1 RAQLSKLF
9 WSGTLAWTFIGGHNG
24 WLLATLFRRNSDWHD
39 FFLEPVL
46 CLRLQSALMGCCC
59 HLVLCLAGELIVA
72 ANVLSRFNHAA
83 RNWVVLTASG
93 LTCLRQTV
101 TQLHV
106 ATLHTPADGTVNGVL
121 GARHGLRATRDNQVS
136 CAHSH
141 VCSCGHECLQARTT
155 TPIQLHARYFLA
167 QSRVQRNDA
176 TKCWCCTIRAR
187 LAQDN
192 VINVLGGD
200 PGALHDGIDHGGSQI
215 FYRNILEYSAVAS
228 HWSTQWGAKDN
239 VIIVVVGH

>member
-1 RAQLSKLF
+1 MV
-9 WSGTLAWTFIGGHNG
+9 LA
-24 WLLATLFRRNSDWHD
+24 
-39 FFLEPVL
+39 
-46 CLRLQSALMGCCC
+46 
-59 HLVLCLAGELIVA
+59 
-72 ANVLSRFNHAA
+72 
-83 RNWVVLTASG
+83 ASG
-93 LTCLRQTV
+93 LTCLSQTV

-106 ATLHTPADGTVNGVL
+106 AALDTPADGTVDGVL
-121 GARHGLRATRDNQVS
+121 GARHRLRATSDNQVS
-136 CAHSH
+136 CADCN
-141 VCSCGHECLQARTT
+141 VCGRGHDCLQARTT
-155 TPIQLHARYFLA
+155 TAIQLHARYFLA
-167 QSRVQRNDA
+167 QGRVQRHDA

-192 VINVLGGD
+192 VVYVLGGD